1 MFDLTLKERNEKVVE
16 CDQMSFSLRHSRLN
30 SSADFEFKKD
40 STLILMTCLTS
51 KVHWWRRQT
60 RSKCQS
66 LRHLLSSHHAHQR
79 RSTAAL
85 FIIQFVILS
94 HIVFISYFLLAS
106 SKTYGNYYTPRKW
119 IYSYSTMFSLNSI
132 DKLGNTQ
139 AASSSICSTQGSKNR
154 QIVQQLVID
163 STLSQF
169 WLLICI
175 SQFHD
180 ILIFEFIK

>member
-1 MFDLTLKERNEKVVE
+1 MKIHLWTKFTSISFCKFWISILQSLEKFVFDLTLKERDEKVVE

-79 RSTAAL
+79 RSAL

-119 IYSYSTMFSLNSI
+119 IR
-132 DKLGNTQ
+132 
-139 AASSSICSTQGSKNR
+139 A
-154 QIVQQLVID
+154 QLHLAHEP
-163 STLSQF
+163 TRLPKF
-169 WLLICI
+169 K
-175 SQFHD
+175 
-180 ILIFEFIK
+180 ILTS